1 MRFPAKANAVLFS
14 GFLGGALLAGVGG
27 GVAFAEYLSFDYD
40 DTALAISDASET
52 KEFAFDLAKDEVVN
66 FNIPRITKMTEDES
80 IAQGSL
86 VIEATYNPNFLE
98 PYFYAENSLCYVD
111 ERGEFHT
118 YDDGEYYH
126 YEDYDAGVS
135 SERSGSR
142 AQSGYAQAIP
152 VKTIRMDYAD
162 YVSDFDIFMLN
173 KDAIL
178 ESFKNR
184 TFTSFESDRDIEIT
198 VRVNP
203 ADAERFNNENGSFR
217 NI

>member
-1 MRFPAKANAVLFS
+1 MRFPAKANVVLFS

-142 AQSGYAQAIP
+142 AQSGYAQVIP